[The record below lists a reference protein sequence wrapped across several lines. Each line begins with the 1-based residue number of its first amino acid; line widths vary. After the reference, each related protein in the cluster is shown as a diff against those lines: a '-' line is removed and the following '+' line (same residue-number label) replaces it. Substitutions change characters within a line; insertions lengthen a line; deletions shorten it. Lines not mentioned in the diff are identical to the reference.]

1 MLKFMMLLSFIV
13 LNWAII
19 TSSAQ
24 AEFCRQINGHQVC
37 IVKIKRSA
45 KNYWQYRAAVKIDQ
59 ETKPIE
65 VYDCHQ
71 HHRITQDGDI
81 IPFKADGVG
90 KLICRVLNR

>member
-1 MLKFMMLLSFIV
+1 MLKFVILLIILV

-19 TSSAQ
+19 TPSAK
-24 AEFCRQINGHQVC
+24 AEFCRQMNGHQIC

-45 KNYWQYRAAVKIDQ
+45 KNYWEYRAAVKIDQ
-59 ETKPIE
+59 ETGPIE
-65 VYDCHQ
+65 IYDCRQ
-71 HHRITQDGDI
+71 GHRITQNGDI